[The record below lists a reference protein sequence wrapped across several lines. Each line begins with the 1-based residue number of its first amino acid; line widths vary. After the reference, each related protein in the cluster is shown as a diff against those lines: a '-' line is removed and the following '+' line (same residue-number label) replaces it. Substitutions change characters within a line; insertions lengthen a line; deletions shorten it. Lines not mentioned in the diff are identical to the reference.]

1 MPPRWPS
8 RRSPARGSTSS
19 SRPWPRGR
27 TRPLCEASP
36 ACTGPGT
43 ARPTPSSRRSRRRWR
58 GGTRHPPLALHVD
71 DDLPARA
78 TRAVLAALPARTR
91 VVPWAGPATEDVAP
105 GTQVV
110 LLAAHRVDPR
120 RAGPLVRDDVTHV
133 PLVLD
138 GSGARIGPV
147 VAPGRTACL
156 ACLDADQRRHDPDWA
171 TVAAQLIG
179 RPRPEVDVALAAEAG
194 RAARFL
200 LTAPIGRT
208 TRSLHLRGDS
218 FRRAWTLHQPSADC
232 HCRSPEGIATETAH
246 PRPRPRAQLTDNVR
260 AARVTPTY
268 ARRRSSS
275 TASNVFAYE
284 IGRSPSLTPTRYT

>member
-1 MPPRWPS
+1 MIRLDSAAPPLWRADGSVQFGAPAVAV
-8 RRSPARGSTSS
+8 SPFTGSWVDVVVAALAEGTNATAVRGLARVHGAGDGEADAFLAAVA
-19 SRPWPRGR
+19 PALAR
-27 TRPLCEASP
+27 T
-36 ACTGPGT
+36 
-43 ARPTPSSRRSRRRWR
+43 
-58 GGTRHPPLALHVD
+58 TRHPPLALQVD

-156 ACLDADQRRHDPDWA
+156 ACLDADQRRDDPGWA

-246 PRPRPRAQLTDNVR
+246 PGLGPAPSSPTAFARPA
-260 AARVTPTY
+260 
-268 ARRRSSS
+268 
-275 TASNVFAYE
+275 
-284 IGRSPSLTPTRYT
+284 